1 MTQSLGSY
9 FFGDGRAW
17 KKGYRRKENK
27 FLVSSLR
34 RIGFLISPSYCSRK
48 VGSGL
53 LLIALPADQGQ
64 TKRSLYLRTK
74 DRPTDKIFIG
84 NGLRSLFRDSES
96 QIKLFLEMGEHG
108 EWLLY
113 HRKENGSLASFHLSE
128 VGS

>member
-1 MTQSLGSY
+1 ME
-9 FFGDGRAW
+9 R
-17 KKGYRRKENK
+17 GYHRKENE
-27 FLVSSLR
+27 FLTSSLKR
-34 RIGFLISPSYCSRK
+34 RGLLISPSYYSRK
-48 VGSGL
+48 TDSSL

-108 EWLLY
+108 ERLLY